1 VFLTDSVI
9 NKINKIKKELPKN
22 IELNIIQNEGDTARN
37 ATNMLLINLVE
48 SVIIVFIV
56 LALYLGRKDAFNT
69 AVSIPLTLGLVFL
82 FALIA

>member
-1 VFLTDSVI
+1 MQEI
-9 NKINKIKKELPKN
+9 EKELPKN
-22 IELNIIQNEGDTARN
+22 IKVDIIQNEGDTARN

-69 AVSIPLTLGLVFL
+69 AVSIPLTL
-82 FALIA
+82 